1 METGIFLR
9 SANSYN
15 IIGKAL
21 ILSFISPEEQR
32 YGSGACMASDG
43 GTDGEYLYLSV
54 QLLKLFLHKRC
65 HCICI
70 LPAQGMAQKAFAFC
84 ALGFDYNCT
93 IWHA

>member
-70 LPAQGMAQKAFAFC
+70 LPAQGMAQKAFAGIVKSILRIC
-84 ALGFDYNCT
+84 P
-93 IWHA
+93 